1 MEVLFFPSS
10 YQLIS
15 QLLVTDTVVAVE
27 GRLSRGKDTPEL
39 HGQKMTAPDVR
50 DVGSV
55 PLAISMPSTRCT
67 PPVVEQLRE
76 VLRTH
81 PGTSEVRLNLMTRGS
96 TKVLKLDDRLRVTQS
111 PALIADLKQLLG
123 PGCVQ

>member
-1 MEVLFFPSS
+1 
-10 YQLIS
+10 
-15 QLLVTDTVVAVE
+15 
-27 GRLSRGKDTPEL
+27 
-39 HGQKMTAPDVR
+39 
-50 DVGSV
+50 
-55 PLAISMPSTRCT
+55 MPSTRCT